1 MRIHPTAVV
10 DPHAELGANVQIGP
24 FCVVGPGVVL
34 HDEVVVGSHVVLE
47 GPCELG
53 ARTRVFP
60 FAAIGHEA
68 QDRKFRGEPSRV
80 VIGARCTLREG
91 VTVHRG
97 TAGGDGVTRIGDD
110 VLLMAQSHVAH
121 DCVIGNDVVLANS
134 AALAGHVVV
143 GEGAVLGGLAAVHQF
158 ARIGRL
164 AMVGGGAMVAQDVPP
179 FCVAQGDRARLFGL
193 NLVGLR
199 RAGVSPERIE
209 ALRAA
214 YRALFLAGEPRAS
227 VLARLSDIA
236 TYEVAELL
244 AAVRGSRRG
253 TCRAAGDLDDAGGSG
268 DA

>member
-1 MRIHPTAVV
+1 MPIHPTAIV
-10 DPHAELGANVQIGP
+10 DPRAELAAGVRVGP
-24 FCVVGPGVVL
+24 YAVVGAGVVL
-34 HDEVVVGSHVVLE
+34 HEGVQLGAHVVLE

-53 ARTRVFP
+53 AHTRVFS
-60 FAAIGHEA
+60 FAAVGHEA
-68 QDRKFRGEPSRV
+68 QDRKFRGEPSGV

-97 TAGGDGVTRIGDD
+97 TAGGDGVTRVGDD

-121 DCVIGNDVVLANS
+121 DCVVGNDVVLANS

-199 RAGVSPERIE
+199 RAGVPHERIE

-214 YRALFLAGEPRAS
+214 YRAIFCGGEARAT
-227 VLARLSDIA
+227 VLARLSDTA
-236 TYEVAELL
+236 LDEVAELL

-253 TCRAAGDLDDAGGSG
+253 TCRAAGDVDDVGSSG
-268 DA
+268 EA